1 MRSMG
6 EGHALATLTFW
17 HGDTLNVPLHR
28 LRRSRCCS
36 ATPTAPPYRGGFISP
51 LERLSIILGHIRMS

>member
-6 EGHALATLTFW
+6 EGHALAILTFW
-17 HGDTLNVPLHR
+17 RSDTLNVPLHR

-36 ATPTAPPYRGGFISP
+36 ATPTAPPCRGGVISP
-51 LERLSIILGHIRMS
+51 SIPVTIAITPK

>member
-6 EGHALATLTFW
+6 EGQALVILIFW
-17 HGDTLNVPLHR
+17 RDDILNVPLHR

-36 ATPTAPPYRGGFISP
+36 ATPTAPPCRGGIRIPVTIASSP
-51 LERLSIILGHIRMS
+51 KQVSLAM

>member
-6 EGHALATLTFW
+6 EGEALVILTFW
-17 HGDTLNVPLHR
+17 FSDTLKVPLHR

-36 ATPTAPPYRGGFISP
+36 ATPTAPPCRGGVISP
-51 LERLSIILGHIRMS
+51 SITVKGA